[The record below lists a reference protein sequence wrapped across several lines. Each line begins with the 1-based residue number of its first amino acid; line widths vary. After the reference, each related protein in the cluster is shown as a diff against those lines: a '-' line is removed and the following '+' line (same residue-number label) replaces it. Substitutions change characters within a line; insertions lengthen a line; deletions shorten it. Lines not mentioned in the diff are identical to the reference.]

1 MAEEFPDDGQQVED
15 EVWIAYGLERG
26 WVPLCKDGRIKGR
39 DDERAPLVRHAG
51 VLFYLD
57 NQQLRA
63 EEMFRRIHEAQ
74 EAVYRAVAHGG
85 PAAYAIGATGIRRTW
100 P

>member
-1 MAEEFPDDGQQVED
+1 VADED
-15 EVWIAYGLERG
+15 WIEYGLHQG

-39 DDERAPLVRHAG
+39 DDERAPLARYSG

-57 NQQLRA
+57 NQQLKA
-63 EEMFRRIHEAQ
+63 DEMFRRIHEA
-74 EAVYRAVAHGG
+74 RAAIHRAIAKGG
-85 PAAYAIGATGIRRTW
+85 PATYAVGAHGIRRTW